1 MNKTIIILL
10 CLSTILLS
18 AQTDKGDF
26 INTNQLKEKELYS
39 TQTKGWILLK
49 NGEGESYLAN
59 LSNKEYILYLS
70 LNCKNQAI
78 KPSYLI
84 EYNNNYDDGDWGG
97 LDFSSSETE
106 NGKIVKWS
114 IDQKEIDNPFA
125 KNTASGFEK
134 FKTALKK
141 GKKLSLKFYTE
152 EYNPN
157 TSKEEPRLNREI
169 IFNLENSHL
178 LDVSTDCS
186 EEDTTEVPT
195 TVVVDAAE

>member
-1 MNKTIIILL
+1 MKKIILIL
-10 CLSTILLS
+10 FCLTASFLS
-18 AQTDKGDF
+18 AQTNKDDF

-49 NGEGESYLAN
+49 NDEGESYLAN
-59 LSNKEYILYLS
+59 LSNKEYIFYLS

-97 LDFSSSETE
+97 LDFSSSERE

-125 KNTASGFEK
+125 KNATSGFEK
-134 FKTALKK
+134 FKAALKI
-141 GKKLSLKFYTE
+141 GKKLSLKFYTA

-157 TSKEEPRLNREI
+157 TGKEEPRLNREI
-169 IFNLENSHL
+169 IFNLENNHL

-186 EEDTTEVPT
+186 EEDISEVPT
-195 TVVVDAAE
+195 AVVIEAAE